1 MEYEYEPYDEEY
13 DSYYE
18 EHEDL
23 SYGWDE
29 EDLKYEEE
37 LYDGLTVEEVIE
49 VAEACYG
56 DN

>member
-23 SYGWDE
+23 SYGWDDK
-29 EDLKYEEE
+29 DLEYEEE
-37 LYDGLTVEEVIE
+37 LYDGLTVDEVIQ

-56 DN
+56 DD